1 MFDDL
6 FGKPTPPPGPPTI
19 LFVCTG
25 NICRSPLAEKVLR
38 ARLANMRDE
47 GLIIAS
53 AGLQGVVGAPMDT
66 LPGEIAQRAGA
77 VQDHAA
83 RQITAAILRA
93 STLVITMTREQR
105 AEIAREFP
113 FALKRTFT
121 LSEFVRILGEHQK
134 QVPLPGSTEGRGL
147 FETVLDASR
156 FRGMVTLTDSDDIA
170 DPYRRSAETHELVG
184 ARIIELVDEMAL
196 QIVPA
201 H

>member
-38 ARLANMRDE
+38 DRLARSGNDDFV
-47 GLIIAS
+47 IAS
-53 AGLQGVVGAPMDT
+53 AGLQGVVGAPMDA
-66 LPGEIAQRAGA
+66 LPERIAERAGA
-77 VQDHAA
+77 VTDHAA
-83 RQITAAILRA
+83 RQITAGILRA

-105 AEIAREFP
+105 SEIAREFP

-121 LSEFVRILGEHQK
+121 LSEFVRILSEHQGE
-134 QVPLPGSTEGRGL
+134 VPLPGSTPGRGL

-156 FRGMVTLTDSDDIA
+156 FRGMVTLADSDDIE
-170 DPYRRSAETHELVG
+170 DPYRRSEETHERVG
-184 ARIIELVDEMAL
+184 ARIVGLVDQMAL
-196 QIVPA
+196 QISPRN
-201 H
+201 